1 MLQKNAFVSGL
12 DVQVLIDLALVLTI
26 TALLIVAVDRMETL
40 AMAIVDLALSP
51 IQATTIKDSRMVE
64 VVIHQDLQ
72 VTIKE
77 DQLEITKTS
86 AVLEI
91 KLQTTDLQ
99 ETLREEDLKI
109 IIMPSRT
116 TIKKRNA
123 SYCPSRGP
131 RRNASR
137 RNAFKKRNASFRME
151 LSQ

>member
-1 MLQKNAFVSGL
+1 MMQKNAFVSGL

-26 TALLIVAVDRMETL
+26 AALLIVAVDRMETL

-109 IIMPSRT
+109 IIMPSRI
-116 TIKKRNA
+116 TI
-123 SYCPSRGP
+123 
-131 RRNASR
+131 
-137 RNAFKKRNASFRME
+137 KKRNASFRME

>member
-1 MLQKNAFVSGL
+1 MSDVFDCPLISLKLNCTNN
-12 DVQVLIDLALVLTI
+12 VQVLIDLALVLTI

-64 VVIHQDLQ
+64 IVIHQDLQ

-109 IIMPSRT
+109 IIMPSRI
-116 TIKKRNA
+116 TI
-123 SYCPSRGP
+123 
-131 RRNASR
+131 
-137 RNAFKKRNASFRME
+137 KKRNASFRME

>member
-64 VVIHQDLQ
+64 IVIHQDLQ

-109 IIMPSRT
+109 IIMPSRI

>member
-64 VVIHQDLQ
+64 IVIHQDLQ

-109 IIMPSRT
+109 IIMPSRI
-116 TIKKRNA
+116 TI
-123 SYCPSRGP
+123 
-131 RRNASR
+131 
-137 RNAFKKRNASFRME
+137 KKRNASFRME